1 MIAGPSRDWLVAGAG
16 DDDMHGGHGADVI
29 HGGSGRDH
37 VSYTDSTLGSV
48 RLSVTLDGV
57 ADDGHLPL
65 GGTSEEVSCGEP
77 SRIVVAM

>member
-1 MIAGPSRDWLVAGAG
+1 
-16 DDDMHGGHGADVI
+16 VI

-37 VSYTDSTLGSV
+37 ASYTDSTLGSV
-48 RLSVTLDGV
+48 TLEGV